1 MDLNRFST
9 FNVILVIL
17 LIVYSLI
24 MFLLFN
30 PIFFNFRISFGFTLI
45 AFILQFVLMYYLNRK
60 LDSTKIANFSVF
72 FVADVYLFFQIIL
85 SIIFNIVFFNI
96 TLAIIVQLLF
106 LAITIIVELLLIQ
119 TKDYIDE
126 VEVKKE
132 NQIKF
137 QKNALKKVEILKQK
151 YPNCKE
157 LENLYETVRF
167 SNPMSNNEVNNLESN
182 ILENLNSL
190 KEFLNG
196 NDKENSLNK
205 IKSIIDDFN
214 ERDIIL
220 SHWVFII
227 FTS

>member
-1 MDLNRFST
+1 MDLNKFST
-9 FNVILVIL
+9 FNIILVFL
-17 LIVYSLI
+17 LIVYALI

-137 QKNALKKVEILKQK
+137 QKSILKQVEILKQK

-157 LENLYETVRF
+157 LENLYGTVRF
-167 SNPMSNNEVNNLESN
+167 TNPMSTDEVNELENN
-182 ILENLNSL
+182 ILKNLNSL
-190 KEFLNG
+190 EGFLSQK
-196 NDKENSLNK
+196 DKENSLNT
-205 IKSIIDDFN
+205 IKLIVDDFN
-214 ERDIIL
+214 ERNIL
-220 SHWVFII
+220 LD
-227 FTS
+227 

>member
-45 AFILQFVLMYYLNRK
+45 AFILQFILMYYFNSK
-60 LDSTKIANFSVF
+60 SNDSTQIANFSAF
-72 FVADVYLFFQIIL
+72 FVADIYLFLQAMISIVFSIL
-85 SIIFNIVFFNI
+85 FFNI
-96 TLAIIVQLLF
+96 KSAIIVQVIV
-106 LAITIIVELLLIQ
+106 LAIAIIVELLLIQ
-119 TKDYIDE
+119 SIDYIDT

-220 SHWVFII
+220 SH
-227 FTS
+227 

>member
-1 MDLNRFST
+1 MISIVFS
-9 FNVILVIL
+9 IL
-17 LIVYSLI
+17 
-24 MFLLFN
+24 
-30 PIFFNFRISFGFTLI
+30 
-45 AFILQFVLMYYLNRK
+45 
-60 LDSTKIANFSVF
+60 
-72 FVADVYLFFQIIL
+72 
-85 SIIFNIVFFNI
+85 FFNI
-96 TLAIIVQLLF
+96 KSAIIVQVIV
-106 LAITIIVELLLIQ
+106 LAIAIIVELLLIQ
-119 TKDYIDE
+119 SIDYIDT

-220 SHWVFII
+220 SH
-227 FTS
+227 